1 MADHKLTGLN
11 GCGDKSEQIFTKK
24 TTPLLHW
31 HGSFFFGKSADYDSE
46 IRNEPLLL
54 AMETIVNQ
62 FAMPITHDTQQVR
75 IGIIIPVAQ
84 IIF

>member
-11 GCGDKSEQIFTKK
+11 GCGDKSKQIFTKK
-24 TTPLLHW
+24 TTPCFT
-31 HGSFFFGKSADYDSE
+31 GMGRFFFGKSADYDSE

>member
-11 GCGDKSEQIFTKK
+11 GCGDKAEQIFIKK
-24 TTPLLHW
+24 TTPASLAW
-31 HGSFFFGKSADYDSE
+31 VVFFGKSADYDSE